1 MCDFDLLGFQTE
13 NDRLAFLDSLS
24 SQTRVTTRSGKQ
36 HIAWGK
42 DFQTEVYP
50 IGIEPDEIALQA
62 AGPLPPKLAQLKAEL
77 KNVKN
82 IFSVERLDYSKGL
95 PERFWRM
102 KRYWKTIRSIGEK
115 FVIPK
120 LRLRH
125 AAKYR
130 HIRIFATSL
139 RRKQA
144 GLMGNMDNWAGRRSI
159 I

>member
-1 MCDFDLLGFQTE
+1 MAS
-13 NDRLAFLDSLS
+13 R
-24 SQTRVTTRSGKQ
+24 

-77 KNVKN
+77 KNVK
-82 IFSVERLDYSKGL
+82 IFFPLSDWIIRKGC
-95 PERFWRM
+95 RNAFWRM
-102 KRYWKTIRSIGEK
+102 KRYWKTIRSTGEK
-115 FVIPK
+115 FVTPK
-120 LRLRH
+120 SRLHH

-144 GLMGNMDNWAGRRSI
+144 VLMGNMDNWAGRRSI